1 MKQRQQTN
9 QNSLQKK
16 RSSLINPWN
25 LNFETHTFS
34 PFSSIVS
41 TIRIEQRCS
50 LKKKKK
56 KRTEQKITLHQWSP
70 RREIGKLTGK
80 PDRGKLSN
88 PRIQTSFPCV
98 KRSTVGDS
106 QSSNRA
112 VEKKSSR
119 LHYDKKIVAN
129 NRVDARETREG
140 ERNCPG
146 IRKVVRNEEER
157 KSRRRKRRRRM
168 RD

>member
-1 MKQRQQTN
+1 MSSSQMLGSWQFEMQRVFRMATRL
-9 QNSLQKK
+9 LQRTSHDDCKTMMA
-16 RSSLINPWN
+16 LI
-25 LNFETHTFS
+25 ETHRWR
-34 PFSSIVS
+34 P
-41 TIRIEQRCS
+41 
-50 LKKKKK
+50 KKK

-129 NRVDARETREG
+129 NRVDARETRGG

>member
-9 QNSLQKK
+9 QNPLQKK

-25 LNFETHTFS
+25 LNFESHTFS

-41 TIRIEQRCS
+41 TIRIDNKQRCL

-56 KRTEQKITLHQWSP
+56 KWTEQKITLHQWSP

-80 PDRGKLSN
+80 LDRGKLSN

-129 NRVDARETREG
+129 NRVDARETRGG

-157 KSRRRKRRRRM
+157 KRRRRM